1 ESIEFL
7 TSERTVLADSLKETE
22 ESLFKERLD
31 WIKEKETFDKVKV
44 WSKNVYEKLKEKSE
58 KLKEMETTV
67 TEKDTQI
74 EKLMQTNKNN
84 ENFVQNSSK
93 LLNKIREKFITHMRK
108 NKSIDNSVIVSKL
121 WPQFD
126 SSNLIECKDIP
137 FDDSIIEE
145 IFGGNNWDSKETEE
159 LKHKTNEII
168 KENVLLKRGLNEKD
182 LIISEKNE

>member
-58 KLKEMETTV
+58 KLKEMETNV

-93 LLNKIREKFITHMRK
+93 L
-108 NKSIDNSVIVSKL
+108 
-121 WPQFD
+121 
-126 SSNLIECKDIP
+126 
-137 FDDSIIEE
+137 
-145 IFGGNNWDSKETEE
+145 
-159 LKHKTNEII
+159 
-168 KENVLLKRGLNEKD
+168 
-182 LIISEKNE
+182 